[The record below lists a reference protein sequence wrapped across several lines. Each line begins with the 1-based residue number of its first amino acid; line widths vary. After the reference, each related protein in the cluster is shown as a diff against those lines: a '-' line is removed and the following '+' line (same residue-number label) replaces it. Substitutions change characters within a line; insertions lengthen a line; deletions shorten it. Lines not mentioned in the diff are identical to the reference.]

1 MIARF
6 LWRLWYAITPEPAGL
21 TPLDAARYTATKHL
35 RTTMTTQEIVD
46 QFTAL
51 VGTLQTKLVAKEQA
65 SAELTLAEE
74 AVTVAEA
81 ALTTAQAAETTAG
94 SAYAAADAEH
104 DAAAQQIIDFAE
116 TLKAA

>member
-1 MIARF
+1 MINSFHKWHFAEK
-6 LWRLWYAITPEPAGL
+6 LKSLLLLAAAIPVLHG
-21 TPLDAARYTATKHL
+21 
-35 RTTMTTQEIVD
+35 QEV
-46 QFTAL
+46 
-51 VGTLQTKLVAKEQA
+51 KVAP
-65 SAELTLAEE
+65 TLAEE